1 KRDHIYH
8 TALKKKKIPFPEKN
22 YLGNAAIFNPPVHA
36 FVVHRTTVEDHSVK
50 HSVDQVANSS
60 GKNHRHWD
68 QQIIGGDA
76 LLFPFHE
83 KINHPSDK
91 EKSDDHQKIF
101 PQ

>member
-1 KRDHIYH
+1 MEHIYH
-8 TALKKKKIPFPEKN
+8 TALHKSRISFPERN

-36 FVVHRTTVEDHSVK
+36 FVVHRTTVEEHSVK

-68 QQIIGGDA
+68 QYIIGGDA
-76 LLFPFHE
+76 LLYPFH
-83 KINHPSDK
+83 KNITYTSAK
-91 EKSDDHQKIF
+91 EKADDHQKIF